1 MKTDMLMNVSTR
13 PRHEI
18 GRAVP
23 WYVRV
28 GLVVSVGLL
37 QLMVFYVTYHLYH
50 IIPYPGYLDLE
61 TWLDRAVPYLE
72 WSWIIYYFGFAYITI
87 WGAAGVW
94 FMSTWALRRTIL
106 VYVGLVLTGGLLHLL
121 IPSDSPWPLIRNL
134 SSAQNSFKSACG
146 IEPLAG
152 FPSMHA
158 AMAVLPAFIGLYLF
172 RSKFQRV
179 LSVVLAVAVCISII
193 TAKEHWAVDVPA
205 GILLGLAAG
214 WIWRRYVWVP
224 GKLYGLASVRTSTCV
239 EQAGEQE

>member
-1 MKTDMLMNVSTR
+1 MKTDTWVSVTIPR
-13 PRHEI
+13 PHET
-18 GRAVP
+18 GRALP

-37 QLMVFYVTYHLYH
+37 QLIVFYITYYLYHL
-50 IIPYPGYLDLE
+50 IPYPGYLDLE

-121 IPSDSPWPLIRNL
+121 IPSDSPWPLVRDL

-172 RSKFQRV
+172 RSEFQRV

-193 TAKEHWAVDVPA
+193 TAKEHWAIDVPA
-205 GILLGLAAG
+205 GILLGLAFG
-214 WIWRRYVWVP
+214 WIWRRHVWMP
-224 GKLYGLASVRTSTCV
+224 GKQYGLSSVRPEV
-239 EQAGEQE
+239 RADPDLEQV